1 MVTQTYSTIF
11 GLPKKLTFVKQKI
24 IKILKKMEK
33 VAVFPGS
40 FDPITRGHESIV
52 LRALPLFEKIIIAIG
67 ENSDKATCFSTEKR
81 LEWIKSVFKTE
92 KKIEAVTY
100 KGLTVDFC
108 KEVGA
113 KYILRGLRTS
123 ADFEFER
130 SVGQVNKKIFPEIET
145 VFFLTVP
152 ELTALNSSIVRDILR
167 HGGDVSQ
174 FIPEGVDL

>member
-1 MVTQTYSTIF
+1 
-11 GLPKKLTFVKQKI
+11 
-24 IKILKKMEK
+24 MEK
-33 VAVFPGS
+33 IAVFPGS

-52 LRALPLFEKIIIAIG
+52 LRALPLFDKIIIAIG
-67 ENSDKATCFSTEKR
+67 ENSDKKTYFSAEKR
-81 LEWIKSVFKTE
+81 LRWINRVFKNE
-92 KKIEAVTY
+92 AKIDVITY
-100 KGLTVDFC
+100 NGLTVDFC

-130 SVGQVNKKIFPEIET
+130 SVGQINKKMFPEIET
-145 VFFLTVP
+145 IFFLTVP